1 MNEYIAEKLDCKIN
15 NHTFDSILSDLHWS
29 SQQSLFAAISNYYEA
44 CNMKKANDDFKKHW
58 QKQIIDN
65 GSSNNDDNK
74 LLIKS
79 LDSAN
84 IKDYFENN
92 FRSFSI
98 NIDRLP
104 PYSFLLQLG
113 FTLAKPYISRDDKA
127 VYLCDNPIKKD
138 RVFGLP
144 LIEGSSW
151 KGNMRW
157 TARKRIEMD
166 IGLTH
171 DEKERKKKKLVSL
184 FGNEKGD
191 EENFRKGRLHFY
203 PTFFDKIRLEV
214 MNPQDRATR
223 SGKDP
228 ILIETVPAN
237 SDGVF
242 SILYLP
248 FDLLG
253 LDTCETVKEFYDDLK
268 FVTNVIKEMMLTYG
282 FSAKK
287 SSGFGTVINKFSGS
301 LVIKAFNRPFVFK
314 KKKFEELE
322 KHVEQLKQE
331 VEAHAGR

>member
-1 MNEYIAEKLDCKIN
+1 
-15 NHTFDSILSDLHWS
+15 
-29 SQQSLFAAISNYYEA
+29 
-44 CNMKKANDDFKKHW
+44 
-58 QKQIIDN
+58 
-65 GSSNNDDNK
+65 
-74 LLIKS
+74 
-79 LDSAN
+79 
-84 IKDYFENN
+84 
-92 FRSFSI
+92 
-98 NIDRLP
+98 LP